1 MVRRLAWFLTLA
13 GAVPFVL
20 ATGALFASDASSVRV
35 PAITALV
42 TYSAVILS
50 FLGGIEWGLA
60 IRDDAGNEASRAIA
74 LGLSTVSSLAA
85 WAVLWLP
92 SATWQVGRRA
102 GPLRRRVGRRPVD
115 GEPRAAAGVVR
126 RPAHRDQ
133 RAGLRHPRARPLPA
147 LAPPHL
153 RALRPGREPAK
164 RSSHAKN
171 SRYQRREFCGL
182 RIQWFSSGKNT
193 SRAGTPF
200 ALRVL

>member
-60 IRDDAGNEASRAIA
+60 IRDDAGNEATRAIA

-92 SATWQVGRRA
+92 SATWQIGSALGLFVA
-102 GPLRRRVGRRPVD
+102 VW
-115 GEPRAAAGVVR
+115 AA
-126 RPAHRDQ
+126 DQ
-133 RAGLRHPRARPLPA
+133 WMASRGLLPA
-147 LAPPHL
+147 WFVDLRTAISALVSAVLAL
-153 RALRPGREPAK
+153 ALFR
-164 RSSHAKN
+164 
-171 SRYQRREFCGL
+171 L
-182 RIQWFSSGKNT
+182 
-193 SRAGTPF
+193 
-200 ALRVL
+200 